1 MAGSAGASRD
11 AHGSPLR
18 DFAGT
23 ACDLTGRS
31 IFLTGGTGSFG
42 HQFLDTVTRRFK
54 PRQLVIFSR
63 DELKQYETAQRFSPE
78 AYPFLRFMIGDVRDA
93 ARVAEAMRGADIV
106 IHAAAM
112 KHVPIAEANPFEC
125 VQTNIHG
132 AEHVVRAAIANGVE
146 RVVALSSDKA
156 AAPVNLYG
164 ATKLASDKI
173 ILAANALAGA
183 QGPRFSVVRYGNVV
197 GSRGSVAPFFQRL
210 AAEGARDLPIT
221 DPRMTRFWITLDQGV
236 NFVLSVL
243 SDMQGGEVFVP
254 KLPSMRTID
263 LARAIAPALPHRI
276 VGARPG
282 EKLHEVMITPDDSRS
297 TLDAGD
303 RYVVV
308 AQGRDAVRRAWEE
321 AGAEAVR
328 DGWSYSS
335 DNNPEQLDIPGLQ
348 TLLGLTRSA
357 PRPVAVQA
365 VKAV

>member
-1 MAGSAGASRD
+1 MAGSGGATPD
-11 AHGSPLR
+11 AQGSTLR
-18 DFAGT
+18 DFSGT

-42 HQFLDTVTRRFK
+42 HQFLDTVTRRFR
-54 PRQLVIFSR
+54 PRQLTIFSR
-63 DELKQYETAQRFSPE
+63 DELKQYETSQRFSPE
-78 AYPFLRFMIGDVRDA
+78 AFPYLRFVIGDVRDA
-93 ARVAEAMRGADIV
+93 ARVSEAMRGADIV

-132 AEHVVRAAIANGVE
+132 AEHIVRAAIANGVE

-173 ILAANALAGA
+173 IIAANNLAGA
-183 QGPRFSVVRYGNVV
+183 KGPRFSVVRYGNVV

-243 SDMQGGEVFVP
+243 SDMQGGEIFVP

-263 LARAIAPALPHRI
+263 LARAIAPNLPHRI

-303 RYVVV
+303 RYVVI
-308 AQGRDAVRRAWEE
+308 APGLEALRRAWEE
-321 AGAEAVR
+321 AGASVVR

-348 TLLGLTRSA
+348 ALLGLS
-357 PRPVAVQA
+357 RPMLRPAA
-365 VKAV
+365 FKAV

>member
-1 MAGSAGASRD
+1 MAGSGGATPD
-11 AHGSPLR
+11 AQGSPLR
-18 DFAGT
+18 DFSGT

-42 HQFLDTVTRRFK
+42 HQLLDTVTRRFR
-54 PRQLVIFSR
+54 PRQLTIFSR

-78 AYPFLRFMIGDVRDA
+78 AYPYLRFVIGDVRDA
-93 ARVAEAMRGADIV
+93 ARVSEAMRGADIV

-173 ILAANALAGA
+173 IIAANNLAGA
-183 QGPRFSVVRYGNVV
+183 KGPRFSVVRYGNVV

-243 SDMQGGEVFVP
+243 SDMQGGEIFVP

-263 LARAIAPALPHRI
+263 LARAIAPNLPHRI

-303 RYVVV
+303 RYVVI
-308 AQGRDAVRRAWEE
+308 APGLEALRRAWEE
-321 AGAEAVR
+321 AGASVVR

-348 TLLGLTRSA
+348 ALLGLS
-357 PRPVAVQA
+357 RPMLRPAA
-365 VKAV
+365 FKAV